1 VLVVR
6 SVVAPEVVQT
16 FSARV
21 RVVDA
26 HDLAQR
32 MIECEV
38 GVRRIPVSIPVF
50 DEPMFRDAA
59 SE

>member
-1 VLVVR
+1 
-6 SVVAPEVVQT
+6 
-16 FSARV
+16 
-21 RVVDA
+21 
-26 HDLAQR
+26 